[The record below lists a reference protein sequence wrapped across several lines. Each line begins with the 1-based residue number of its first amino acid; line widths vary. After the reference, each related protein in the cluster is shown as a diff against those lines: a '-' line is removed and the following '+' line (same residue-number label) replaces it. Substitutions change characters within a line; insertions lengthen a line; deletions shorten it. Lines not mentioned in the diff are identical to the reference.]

1 VAERVARGNNPRHV
15 ESLAAATAGSSY
27 GLIKIASR
35 KPQQIFTV
43 RTMLGLVIVL
53 TEILF
58 LQYFAAL
65 GIEFILSSTL
75 MTLTIL
81 VQLKFGMSEGA
92 ATPADLTVFIFNWL
106 FLDFAPKIQLLYTPQ
121 QLVNTSSVS
130 AGAVASTNLVC
141 AIFILTFTAVYR
153 FMSVR
158 SAPTEVVNE
167 CAGRPLIP
175 VQSGAVGIALFV
187 CIAVV
192 GAAAP
197 YAYHHAADPQTTASP
212 AAMVLSRVLL
222 FLPAATLL
230 ILLNET
236 VRSGRKLVFSRFCV
250 LGLLMLLVLITE
262 NPYTEKRN
270 ALGPIYMGIL
280 LVYFQNWFAVGARR
294 LWLLLFSMAFVFPAI
309 SIFTVHDRTRSFS
322 DISTKDLMEQL
333 QTHYLSVN
341 YDSWANIYTSIE
353 VVRTHGLQWGQQA
366 LGSILFWVP
375 SAIWTTKPLATGIF
389 LANYLIANY
398 SMWFTNLSA
407 PLVAEGYL
415 DFGYVG
421 VIGYAALLA
430 AILVRLNR
438 FAARLDSW
446 RAFPIGVYYSVFLMI
461 ILRGSLMIALAF
473 TVAAFVSFWFASSM
487 LSLNLIVGKRRAAVR
502 RPSGGPPLAA

>member
-1 VAERVARGNNPRHV
+1 MAERVARGHPRHM
-15 ESLAAATAGSSY
+15 ESAPSPLTKAGSKKS
-27 GLIKIASR
+27 
-35 KPQQIFTV
+35 QQVFTV

-75 MTLTIL
+75 MTVAIL
-81 VQLKFGMSEGA
+81 VQLKYGMREGA
-92 ATPADLTVFIFNWL
+92 ATAADLTVFIFDWL
-106 FLDFAPKIQLLYTPQ
+106 FLDFAPKIQLLDTPQ
-121 QLVNTSSVS
+121 QLVNTSSV
-130 AGAVASTNLVC
+130 AVGTVASTNLVC

-153 FMSVR
+153 YLSVR
-158 SAPTEVVNE
+158 STAAAVVNE
-167 CAGRPLIP
+167 SAARQPLAPI
-175 VQSGAVGIALFV
+175 QSAAVGIALFV

-192 GAAAP
+192 GVAAP
-197 YAYHHAADPQTTASP
+197 YAYHHAADPQSTTSP
-212 AAMVLSRVLL
+212 ATLVLSRVLL

-236 VRSGRKLVFSRFCV
+236 VRSGRKLVFSRLCV
-250 LGLLMLLVLITE
+250 LGVLMLLVLITE

-294 LWLLLFSMAFVFPAI
+294 LWLLLFGMAFVFPAV
-309 SIFTVHDRTRSFS
+309 SIFTVHDKTQSFS
-322 DISTKDLMEQL
+322 DISTKDMMEQL
-333 QTHYLSVN
+333 QAHYLSVN
-341 YDSWANIYTSIE
+341 YDSWANVYTSIE
-353 VVRTHGLQWGQQA
+353 FVRNHGLQWGQQA

-421 VIGYAALLA
+421 IIGYAALLA
-430 AILVRLNR
+430 AILVRLNK
-438 FAARLDSW
+438 FASRLDNW
-446 RAFPIGVYYSVFLMI
+446 RAFPMGVYYSVFLMI

-487 LSLNLIVGKRRAAVR
+487 LSLNLIVGRRRVAVR
-502 RPSGGPPLAA
+502 RPGGGPPLAA

>member
-1 VAERVARGNNPRHV
+1 MAERVARGHPRHM
-15 ESLAAATAGSSY
+15 GSKKS
-27 GLIKIASR
+27 
-35 KPQQIFTV
+35 QQIFTV

-75 MTLTIL
+75 MTIAIL
-81 VQLKFGMSEGA
+81 VQLKYGMREGA
-92 ATPADLTVFIFNWL
+92 ATAADLTVFIFDWL
-106 FLDFAPKIQLLYTPQ
+106 FLDFAPKIQLLDTPQ

-130 AGAVASTNLVC
+130 VGTVASTNLVC

-158 SAPTEVVNE
+158 SAAVMNDV
-167 CAGRPLIP
+167 AAKQPLAPI
-175 VQSGAVGIALFV
+175 QSAAVGIALFV

-192 GAAAP
+192 GVAAP
-197 YAYHHAADPQTTASP
+197 YAYHHAADPQSTTSP
-212 AAMVLSRVLL
+212 ATLVLSRVLL

-250 LGLLMLLVLITE
+250 LGVLMLLVLITE

-294 LWLLLFSMAFVFPAI
+294 LWLLLFGMAFVFPAV
-309 SIFTVHDRTRSFS
+309 SIFTVHDKTQSFS
-322 DISTKDLMEQL
+322 DISTKDMMEQL
-333 QTHYLSVN
+333 QAHYLSVN
-341 YDSWANIYTSIE
+341 YDSWANVYTSIE
-353 VVRTHGLQWGQQA
+353 FVRTHGLQWGQQA

-421 VIGYAALLA
+421 AIGYAALLA
-430 AILVRLNR
+430 AILVRLNK
-438 FAARLDSW
+438 FASRRDNW
-446 RAFPIGVYYSVFLMI
+446 RAFPMGVYYSVFLMI

-487 LSLNLIVGKRRAAVR
+487 LSLNLIVARRRVVAH
-502 RPSGGPPLAA
+502 RPGGGPPLAA